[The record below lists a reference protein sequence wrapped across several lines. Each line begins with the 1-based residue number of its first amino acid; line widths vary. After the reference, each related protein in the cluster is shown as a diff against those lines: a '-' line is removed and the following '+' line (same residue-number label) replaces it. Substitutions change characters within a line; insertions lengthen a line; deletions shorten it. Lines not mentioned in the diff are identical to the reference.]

1 MWALGGG
8 RVQFCI
14 FSENQKP
21 VACMK
26 KWKEFKRQKI
36 RAKIEQKSNKISA
49 EFDKNYVRS
58 TLRNV
63 KIMRDVT
70 LQSVLKRVRIL

>member
-1 MWALGGG
+1 MRLGYVGLGGCN
-8 RVQFCI
+8 FAF

-21 VACMK
+21 VACKK

-36 RAKIEQKSNKISA
+36 RAKIEQKSNKISG
-49 EFDKNYVRS
+49 EFDENYVRS

-63 KIMRDVT
+63 KIMRDVM
-70 LQSVLKRVRIL
+70 LQSVL